1 MTYHA
6 LIAYGVPILSVYLRD
21 EEHALEWFR
30 RNKAFWP
37 GCSIEARW
45 EGGKRTIARHQMEKA
60 A

>member
-6 LIAYGVPILSVYLRD
+6 LTAYGVPILSVYLHDKTAALRWLECHGD
-21 EEHALEWFR
+21 EF
-30 RNKAFWP
+30 P
-37 GCSIEARW
+37 GCRIEARW